1 MMYVCLLASVTGLR
15 YLFCALSSGHVDV
28 VRFLTDACKVNP
40 FVKDRWGNIPLDDAL
55 QFGHSAVVKVLQ
67 DYQVACQEQER
78 LPVADTIP
86 IAPKLETVE
95 GMV

>member
-1 MMYVCLLASVTGLR
+1 MLHLAS
-15 YLFCALSSGHVDV
+15 ASS
-28 VRFLTDACKVNP
+28 LP
-40 FVKDRWGNIPLDDAL
+40 PPSSWGNIPLDDAL